1 MDPIVTA
8 RALENQGKRLRKMA
22 ATMLETKVFPTA
34 VETSIGKILCSVSV
48 LDHLDVIDFATDLEA
63 DAAKLRRLYH

>member
-1 MDPIVTA
+1 
-8 RALENQGKRLRKMA
+8 MA